1 MPVKVEDCTGRVKDI
16 QKIVELITENVYVS
30 ITGMPGIGKSTI
42 MKEVC
47 HFIYEWNF
55 VRDGALFL
63 FLNECFTTDEFIT
76 KLAEALGVSQY
87 EKNKLQVGRQT
98 VKNKDLIIYL
108 DNVDFII

>member
-63 FLNECFTTDEFIT
+63 FLNELDWLSMGVIIDVNWTLLSEFIF
-76 KLAEALGVSQY
+76 
-87 EKNKLQVGRQT
+87 NKL
-98 VKNKDLIIYL
+98 
-108 DNVDFII
+108 